1 VDRDELGAL
10 VWRQSTALT
19 CPVPKTRQ
27 LAMEVIL
34 QAADDYASTRAASPP
49 SAAQHSPPQPP
60 GSRSHDVA

>member
-1 VDRDELGAL
+1 VTRDELEAL

-34 QAADDYASTRAASPP
+34 QAADDYAVYTGGITAERRAAL
-49 SAAQHSPPQPP
+49 AAAAAREPKS
-60 GSRSHDVA
+60 